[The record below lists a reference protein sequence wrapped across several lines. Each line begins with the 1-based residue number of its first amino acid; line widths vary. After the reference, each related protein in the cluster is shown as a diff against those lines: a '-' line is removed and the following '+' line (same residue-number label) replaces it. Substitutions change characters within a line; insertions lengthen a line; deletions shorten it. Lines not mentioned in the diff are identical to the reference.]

1 MNNDLRNNHSSMSSN
16 KYIAN
21 NRPQGD
27 NRLYKESYI
36 KDKNKAMFD
45 IQSKGNKTIFF
56 DSDNDKK
63 SSNQKELLI
72 SKAVSRY
79 PTNYAP
85 GPDPYNSDIVKG
97 YFIDRRQG
105 YNPVYQIPLNENQ
118 EEEDENDERNIY
130 YDQNQQNIKNGGDEI
145 EDEDG
150 NVGEDEEEME
160 IENGNENQY
169 NNNYNNYIGDGI
181 VRNNIPN
188 YSPYQNQ
195 NGQNILY
202 FRKKNLYN
210 RNYSQENEN
219 QNENIEGPYI
229 IESPAQQYININ
241 SNMQPYNR
249 KRILGNLGDSA
260 SSEVYAKNYNNQIS
274 PSYTD
279 NSSKIYVKP
288 KTKYNNVKNG
298 ISTEERGIE
307 SNQEI
312 TNNVANN
319 GANLR
324 RPFNYMDNE
333 EKELKIYNKINNYDE
348 DSINVVEPPIYN
360 IPNNDINKG
369 GKVDLNNFRII
380 KKKGKRTEDEY
391 EGNDEE
397 KIIEEE
403 YNIDEDKLKQI
414 IKLQKY
420 LKNHIQVTEIK
431 VTKIIKIQSV
441 WRGRSTRKIIKLYQD
456 LDEFIFLLS
465 KVHFNHFSDNFYY
478 FINQLFNVYKANT
491 LDDNQLNSLDE
502 EKEEENQNDSN
513 EEEEK
518 LDENN
523 PNNKNYEEL
532 LNDYKDLQR
541 RYNNLVNNK
550 DKFDK
555 SATKKS
561 LLNNNNDIISVPGET
576 TLGTIKTDNN
586 KLKFKHQNN
595 STNNI
600 NNENITFSND
610 YNDEVEVNNKE
621 YERRFYTPNPEDED
635 SFNDN
640 SKDKR
645 FSYSSIHSE
654 ENSRYFDNEQP
665 KGNSN
670 KRNLLK
676 NKAKISKIGL
686 NKRKEKPLSY
696 TYSPSFENDK
706 HSRENSKTK
715 NINNES
721 QNENKMY
728 NISVIIP
735 KHEEEFG
742 IIKSNIDD
750 KNDKSNANIEEMEG
764 KIYDKYINNFS
775 KNLLII
781 KNNKINL
788 KNQDEM
794 KEKLNY
800 FDNENIY
807 PENENTIELRAHK
820 KSDEQKL
827 KDIFDNEKFLKK
839 IKNKISE
846 NLPEKKLSN
855 EVSFII
861 ENKNPANILEKIN
874 NEIQQNIN
882 NLEIIQ
888 NNHRNFHHSKLDFES
903 NELSLLDNQLSRKKK
918 LKKIIPIFEKEI
930 IIEKMPDKLQIF
942 SEGKTLP
949 TFNLNE
955 EKNTFTI
962 YNNMPK
968 MEQKPTS
975 FNIEKMIIDNVF
987 KNELKMEEPNI
998 NENNEDLNQKEI
1010 DKVKDKDLVYI
1021 PFKDN
1026 KFKRLRRSKRTKET
1040 YFTIKPDLTKIDNEL
1055 KEDKDKDKD
1064 KEINIKNDAKIEL
1077 KKINE
1082 NNFLIKN
1089 EYYYIES
1096 KDNQIPQII
1105 EKKIKE
1111 TVVVNKPSNDFNNS
1125 EMILSNQNNFNI
1137 QGDKMKKKY
1146 FEDIEKNELI
1156 ILSEDKNKSGKKHIN
1171 LRNNKNSSKKI
1182 INKNEEF
1189 TINSEQK
1196 KWVDLNPIANDEF
1209 WFRNEIDYDN
1219 KGNEEENEGYYESNN
1234 IYAND
1239 NKGNEEENEG
1249 YYENN
1254 NIYANDNKGN
1264 EEENGGYYENNNIY
1278 SNDNMNIETLEPFE
1292 IIDKNED
1299 INKDKSFIEAKQ
1311 NIINID
1317 GIEKNTEDKE
1327 SQINIRQVNITTK
1340 KIVKQEK
1347 ILSRRKFLN
1356 NKISLESSFSLY
1368 GTNNKNIKYII
1379 KDVDKDNINTKDNS
1393 KKEIILLKENVIELN
1408 YKQIKKNTKEIE
1420 TETEPINEINEFSVI
1435 LPINNNE
1442 FIIKG
1447 RKIKTKERETEISDE
1462 FDKNIYDKDNDNN
1475 NEIDNIQSNKE
1486 IILENIKNEN
1496 IMLKGNKKKM
1506 KESET
1511 ETELDNEFYNI
1522 KSYYNNELI
1531 NQNNENIEIIP
1542 EKELKDNIKE
1552 NDKKEIMLEKSKI
1565 DEINLE
1571 SRIRAFPKLDINNS
1585 LNETFNKKEKE
1596 KIDFE
1601 KINNESIML
1610 ESNKEKEEFKDK
1622 NKDKEY
1628 IIENNQI
1635 SIISSLDKIEIS
1647 NKNEVN
1653 LKPFEGI
1660 DINKSEEYNI
1670 KGEEKEIQNKIKKK
1684 KMKEMETQMDDDDLI
1699 NICDIPES
1707 YNEINEEPNQE
1718 KSNRF
1723 RGRKGDKD
1731 IIPNK
1736 QIITDEKEESQKND
1750 NIRSDSPEIK
1760 QKKNRTSEKATE
1772 IDNELISNFAFNNN
1786 EVFTYESIKP
1796 EKKENIIV
1804 KNDNINI
1811 YETENQNKKDLNLI
1825 IEEQQPLNIY
1835 DDINKNLSKKEFNQD
1850 EIIISDAE
1858 AFILNKKEEN
1868 QIISEPQISENENP
1882 KLNTK
1887 TLNNLEHS
1895 IEKRIE
1901 IIGNASNSNI
1911 DKNNTTDEKNDPKV
1925 YDEENLIENFKD
1937 LDPSTTKEIINNIV
1951 QDKLEK
1957 EKQKNMDQTKNKLMQ
1972 VVRVIKLKNALSKN
1986 LYNKKY
1992 FIEKLKNLSTV
2003 NQKNKYPEL
2012 NIQKK
2017 DDIEIITYEKDDQKI
2032 NDNIKTKLIDR
2043 LNNLEKVKNDEFS
2056 IILSEKVKK
2065 VKKSKKTKKHKKN
2078 LSTPINPI
2086 EYTEVKPN
2094 KDTDLDKNDLNEN
2107 KDEKDIE
2114 DEPIKELKITTN
2126 KIIKEISSNFL
2137 ELESNVTDSFTIKNQ
2152 KINDTC
2158 TVATQTPKLRPKKQD
2173 AQKVVFHEIK
2183 TIIKKE
2189 QKPANK
2195 YELSHE
2201 CNLKLISNIRK

>member
-21 NRPQGD
+21 KRSQGD
-27 NRLYKESYI
+27 NRFYKESYI
-36 KDKNKAMFD
+36 KDKNKAMLD

-56 DSDNDKK
+56 DSDNDKRP
-63 SSNQKELLI
+63 SNQKELLI

-85 GPDPYNSDIVKG
+85 GPNPYNSDIVRG
-97 YFIDRRQG
+97 YFVDKRQG
-105 YNPVYQIPLNENQ
+105 YNPVYQAPLNENQ
-118 EEEDENDERNIY
+118 EEEDENDQRNIY
-130 YDQNQQNIKNGGDEI
+130 YQQNQQNIKNGGDEI

-169 NNNYNNYIGDGI
+169 NNNYNNYIGDGF

-210 RNYSQENEN
+210 RNYGQENEN
-219 QNENIEGPYI
+219 QNENIDGQYI

-241 SNMQPYNR
+241 NNNRQPYNR

-260 SSEVYAKNYNNQIS
+260 SSEAYAKNYNNQIS

-307 SNQEI
+307 SNQEF

-324 RPFNYMDNE
+324 RPFNYTDYE
-333 EKELKIYNKINNYDE
+333 EKEYKKYNKINNYDE
-348 DSINVVEPPIYN
+348 DSINVVEPPVYN

-369 GKVDLNNFRII
+369 GKVDLNNFRIM
-380 KKKGKRTEDEY
+380 KKKGKRNDVEVE
-391 EGNDEE
+391 EEENDEE

-403 YNIDEDKLKQI
+403 YDIDEDKLKQL

-420 LKNHIQVTEIK
+420 VKAHIQVIEI
-431 VTKIIKIQSV
+431 KIIKIQSL
-441 WRGRSTRKIIKLYQD
+441 WRGRNTRKIIKLYQD

-465 KVHFNHFSDNFYY
+465 KVHFNHFSDNFYF

-491 LDDNQLNSLDE
+491 LDDNQINSLDE
-502 EKEEENQNDSN
+502 EKEEENNSN

-523 PNNKNYEEL
+523 PDNKNYDEL
-532 LNDYKDLQR
+532 LNDYKDLQQK
-541 RYNNLVNNK
+541 YNNLIK
-550 DKFDK
+550 DKNKFDK

-635 SFNDN
+635 SFNDT
-640 SKDKR
+640 KDKR

-654 ENSRYFDNEQP
+654 ENSKYFDNEQP
-665 KGNSN
+665 KGGNSN
-670 KRNLLK
+670 KRNILK
-676 NKAKISKIGL
+676 SKGITSKIGL
-686 NKRKEKPLSY
+686 NKKKDKILS
-696 TYSPSFENDK
+696 YSPSFENDK
-706 HSRENSKTK
+706 HSRETSKTK

-721 QNENKMY
+721 QTDNKIY

-742 IIKSNIDD
+742 IIKPIDENND
-750 KNDKSNANIEEMEG
+750 KNNINIEEMEG
-764 KIYDKYINNFS
+764 KIYDKYVNNFS
-775 KNLLII
+775 KDLLID

-788 KNQDEM
+788 KNENEM

-800 FDNENIY
+800 FDNENIF

-861 ENKNPANILEKIN
+861 ENTNPANVLEKIN

-903 NELSLLDNQLSRKKK
+903 NEFSLLDNQLSKKKK

-930 IIEKMPDKLQIF
+930 LIEKMPDKLQVF
-942 SEGKTLP
+942 SDEKTLP
-949 TFNLNE
+949 SFNLNE

-962 YNNMPK
+962 NNIMTK
-968 MEQKPTS
+968 KEQKPTS

-987 KNELKMEEPNI
+987 KNELKMDEPKV
-998 NENNEDLNQKEI
+998 NEDNEDLNQKEMG
-1010 DKVKDKDLVYI
+1010 KEKDLVYI

-1040 YFTIKPDLTKIDNEL
+1040 YFTIKPDLTTIDNKL
-1055 KEDKDKDKD
+1055 KEDKNKG
-1064 KEINIKNDAKIEL
+1064 KEKEKEIEL

-1082 NNFLIKN
+1082 NDFLIKN

-1096 KDNQIPQII
+1096 KDNQIPQVI
-1105 EKKIKE
+1105 EKTIKE
-1111 TVVVNKPSNDFNNS
+1111 TVVVNQPSIKEFSNN
-1125 EMILSNQNNFNI
+1125 EMELSNQNNFNI
-1137 QGDKMKKKY
+1137 QGDKNGKK
-1146 FEDIEKNELI
+1146 DINLR
-1156 ILSEDKNKSGKKHIN
+1156 GKKH
-1171 LRNNKNSSKKI
+1171 SSKKI

-1189 TINSEQK
+1189 TINGEQK
-1196 KWVDLNPIANDEF
+1196 KWEDLNPIANDEF
-1209 WFRNEIDYDN
+1209 WFGNNDFDNYN
-1219 KGNEEENEGYYESNN
+1219 KGNEEENEGFYESNN
-1234 IYAND
+1234 IYMND
-1239 NKGNEEENEG
+1239 NNKNEDENEG
-1249 YYENN
+1249 FYESN
-1254 NIYANDNKGN
+1254 NIYT
-1264 EEENGGYYENNNIY
+1264 
-1278 SNDNMNIETLEPFE
+1278 NDNMNIEGQQFE
-1292 IIDKNED
+1292 IIDKNENED
-1299 INKDKSFIEAKQ
+1299 KNKDSSYTEAKQ
-1311 NIINID
+1311 SIINID
-1317 GIEKNTEDKE
+1317 GIEKQTEDKE
-1327 SQINIRQVNITTK
+1327 SQINIRQINITTK
-1340 KIVKQEK
+1340 KVVKQEK

-1356 NKISLESSFSLY
+1356 NQITSEDSFSLY
-1368 GTNNKNIKYII
+1368 ATIRRKIKYSYRKI
-1379 KDVDKDNINTKDNS
+1379 DKEKTQTKDNL
-1393 KKEIILLKENVIELN
+1393 KKEIILIKENPIELN
-1408 YKQIKKNTKEIE
+1408 YRQIKTNTKEME
-1420 TETEPINEINEFSVI
+1420 TETEPMNEINEFEVI

-1447 RKIKTKERETEISDE
+1447 KKIKTKEKETEISDE
-1462 FDKNIYDKDNDNN
+1462 FEKNIDDNDNDN
-1475 NEIDNIQSNKE
+1475 KNKIDNTYQNKE
-1486 IILENIKNEN
+1486 ITLENIKNEN
-1496 IMLKGNKKKM
+1496 IMIKGNKKKM

-1511 ETELDNEFYNI
+1511 ETELDNELYNI
-1522 KSYYNNELI
+1522 KSYYNNNEI
-1531 NQNNENIEIIP
+1531 TNQNNENIEIIAP
-1542 EKELKDNIKE
+1542 EKELKDNVKE
-1552 NDKKEIMLEKSKI
+1552 SDKKQIILEKSKI
-1565 DEINLE
+1565 DDINLE

-1585 LNETFNKKEKE
+1585 LYETFNKIEKE

-1601 KINNESIML
+1601 KINNEPIML
-1610 ESNKEKEEFKDK
+1610 ESNKDNEKEKSQDK

-1635 SIISSLDKIEIS
+1635 SIVSSLDKKEIPE
-1647 NKNEVN
+1647 KNEEMRN
-1653 LKPFEGI
+1653 FEGI
-1660 DINKSEEYNI
+1660 EINKPEEYNI
-1670 KGEEKEIQNKIKKK
+1670 KGEGEGEDVQNKIRKK
-1684 KMKEMETQMDDDDLI
+1684 KMKERETQIDDDLI
-1699 NICDIPES
+1699 NINDMPES
-1707 YNEINEEPNQE
+1707 YNELNEEGNQE
-1718 KSNRF
+1718 KRRF
-1723 RGRKGDKD
+1723 RGRKGDNEN
-1731 IIPNK
+1731 IQNK
-1736 QIITDEKEESQKND
+1736 QAITDGKEETQDND
-1750 NIRSDSPEIK
+1750 YTGNDSLARK
-1760 QKKNRTSEKATE
+1760 QKKKRTLEKATE
-1772 IDNELISNFAFNNN
+1772 IDNDLISNLDINNN
-1786 EVFTYESIKP
+1786 EIFSYEPIKP

-1804 KNDNINI
+1804 KNDDINI
-1811 YETENQNKKDLNLI
+1811 YENENKKELNLI
-1825 IEEQQPLNIY
+1825 IEEQQPLNINK
-1835 DDINKNLSKKEFNQD
+1835 DINKQNKEFNQE
-1850 EIIISDAE
+1850 EILISDTE
-1858 AFILNKKEEN
+1858 NFILNKKEEN
-1868 QIISEPQISENENP
+1868 EIPSEKQILENA
-1882 KLNTK
+1882 NTI
-1887 TLNNLEHS
+1887 NNLEQS

-1901 IIGNASNSNI
+1901 ILGNASNSNM
-1911 DKNNTTDEKNDPKV
+1911 DKNNTTNEAKYPQIN
-1925 YDEENLIENFKD
+1925 DEEDLLENYKD
-1937 LDPSTTKEIINNIV
+1937 LDPNTTKEIINNII

-1957 EKQKNMDQTKNKLMQ
+1957 EKQKNMDQTKNKLIQ
-1972 VVRVIKLKNALSKN
+1972 VFRVIKLKNALSKN
-1986 LYNKKY
+1986 LTNKKY
-1992 FIEKLKNLSTV
+1992 FIEQLKNISSA
-2003 NQKNKYPEL
+2003 NQKSKYPALYIE
-2012 NIQKK
+2012 KK
-2017 DDIEIITYEKDDQKI
+2017 NDIEIITYEKDDQTL
-2032 NDNIKTKLIDR
+2032 NENIKTKLIDR
-2043 LNNLEKVKNDEFS
+2043 LNNLEKVQNNDFS
-2056 IILSEKVKK
+2056 LFGAENAKK
-2065 VKKSKKTKKHKKN
+2065 VKKSRRKKVHKKN
-2078 LSTPINPI
+2078 LSTPVNPI
-2086 EYTEVKPN
+2086 EYTEVK
-2094 KDTDLDKNDLNEN
+2094 KDTNNDDINEDKEN
-2107 KDEKDIE
+2107 KEEKDVE
-2114 DEPIKELKITTN
+2114 DEPIKELRITTN
-2126 KIIKEISSNFL
+2126 KIIKEIVQNSNFL
-2137 ELESNVTDSFTIKNQ
+2137 ELESNFTDSFTIINQ

-2158 TVATQTPKLRPKKQD
+2158 TVATQTPKLRPRNKE

-2183 TIIKKE
+2183 SIIKKE
-2189 QKPANK
+2189 QKPANQ
-2195 YELSHE
+2195 YDICHE
-2201 CNLKLISNIRK
+2201 CNLKLISNVKK